1 MLKLD
6 RVLEWLAS
14 NKAAVGV
21 CTLAILAGALIQ
33 FGFNHNEPEPAFL
46 QLPRELDRKVSIWA
60 LKIAAGSVALSLLG
74 AAIYAFRCMR
84 KGGGN

>member
-6 RVLEWLAS
+6 RALEWLAS

-21 CTLAILAGALIQ
+21 CALAILAGALIQ
-33 FGFNHNEPEPAFL
+33 FGFNHNESEPAFL
-46 QLPRELDRKVSIWA
+46 KLPGELDRKVSIWA
-60 LKIAAGSVALSLLG
+60 LKIAVGSVALSLLG

-84 KGGGN
+84 RGGGN